1 LRDQV
6 ESRRDFNDPLL
17 GPQLLAMRSGA
28 RSSATHLL
36 NLLGSRGAVSL
47 PQQPGPIDDW
57 PGAVI
62 RHGLAAGLS
71 RQEMFDCVMGAR
83 VGLGQVAVETSMAGY
98 GVHQPQ
104 LGKGFGVQARA
115 MRAEHP
121 GLVFARAATTGEADP
136 LGDLDA
142 RLLVGLG
149 PDRGRE

>member
-1 LRDQV
+1 
-6 ESRRDFNDPLL
+6 
-17 GPQLLAMRSGA
+17 MRSGA

-47 PQQPGPIDDW
+47 PQRPGPGEDW
-57 PGAVI
+57 PRAII
-62 RHGLAAGLS
+62 RHGLATGLS
-71 RQEMFDCVMGAR
+71 PQEMLHCVFGAR
-83 VGLGQVAVETSMAGY
+83 VGLANAQVAMEAAMAGY

-149 PDRGRE
+149 PDRGSE